1 MTDEKRRFPK
11 PGTGVFMP
19 KQPSMEEP
27 QMNQNALYNI
37 TYGLYLLSVRS
48 YGQDNACIIN
58 TAVQVAREPAKIAIS
73 VSKAN
78 KTHQMILE
86 SGRFNLSM
94 LTVDTPFSL
103 FRRFGMQSGRDV
115 NKFYGFE
122 DAVRAE
128 NGIYRLT
135 RYANAFLAL
144 KLVRTVDLGSH
155 TMFIAELEDAQA
167 LSDAACC
174 TYGYYQRN
182 IKEMPDKVQK
192 TSWVCGVC
200 GHVYEGEALPE
211 GYICPLCKHGA
222 EDFSRETA

>member
-1 MTDEKRRFPK
+1 MDPR
-11 PGTGVFMP
+11 
-19 KQPSMEEP
+19 
-27 QMNQNALYNI
+27 ALYHI

-48 YGQDNACIIN
+48 YGQDNACIVN
-58 TAVQVAREPAKIAIS
+58 TAAQVASEPLAIAVS

-78 KTHQMILE
+78 KTHQMIME
-86 SGRFNLSM
+86 SGHFNLSV

-103 FRRFGMQSGRDV
+103 FQRFRMQSGRDV

-128 NGIYRLT
+128 NGIYRLS

-144 KLVRTVDLGSH
+144 KLLRTVDLGSH
-155 TMFIAELEDAQA
+155 TMFIAELEDAQI

-182 IKEMPDKVQK
+182 IKESPQPAEE
-192 TSWVCGVC
+192 TSRVCSVC
-200 GHVYEGEALPE
+200 GHVYEGETLPQD
-211 GYICPLCKHGA
+211 YICPLCKHRA
-222 EDFSRETA
+222 ADFQKVVV